1 MIKDL
6 PTFCEGSPAKVES
19 GTGAR
24 AVYIYSL
31 KNLPYTVIIRIKD
44 ITVMNRPPMSVTA
57 HRGMLSKKPQL
68 SMVSTIS
75 CGKVVFCAV
84 VNPAAVII
92 VPIIPCT
99 ILNRASISSIP

>member
-1 MIKDL
+1 MNDL
-6 PTFCEGSPAKVES
+6 PTFWLGSPAKVER

-44 ITVMNRPPMSVTA
+44 IMVINRPPISVTA
-57 HRGMLSKKPQL
+57 HKGILSKKPQL

-75 CGKVVFCAV
+75 CGKVVCCAEE
-84 VNPAAVII
+84 NPAAVII
-92 VPIIPCT
+92 VEIVPFT
-99 ILNRASISSIP
+99 ILNRASINSIP